1 MVFYRNAMV
10 CFGSY
15 SVTNLQLTRSF
26 QARKL
31 FFYEI
36 EHQAINKHT
45 VTYLPT
51 INKSPTQMDTIQE
64 ILCQV
69 KEKAEAFD
77 LKETDLALDH
87 AIYCKAVEVVMSKTP

>member
-1 MVFYRNAMV
+1 
-10 CFGSY
+10 
-15 SVTNLQLTRSF
+15 
-26 QARKL
+26 
-31 FFYEI
+31 
-36 EHQAINKHT
+36 
-45 VTYLPT
+45 
-51 INKSPTQMDTIQE
+51 MDTIQE

>member
-15 SVTNLQLTRSF
+15 SITNLQLTRSF

-51 INKSPTQMDTIQE
+51 INKSPTQMDTIQ
-64 ILCQV
+64 V